1 MAPDVVRHCVSVPCH
16 DLRMRYG
23 LSVCTLGE
31 YADPRLVVQ
40 LAVAAEAA
48 GWESLFV
55 WDHLGFAWGVPSGDP
70 WITLAAVA
78 QATSR
83 LRIGTGI
90 TPLARRRPQVV
101 ANTVACLDLLSGGR
115 VVLGAGLGGVPVE
128 FTKFGEPDDSRV
140 RAERLDEAL
149 QILAALWS
157 GQRVEHRGR
166 HYTVDGVTL
175 APLPVQ
181 RPRVPV
187 WIGGDSAPAKRRA
200 ARWDG
205 WIIAGD
211 SEEGR
216 MIISPGQLA
225 AAIEGLERSSG
236 SFDVALSGVSS
247 SEDRDLVQ
255 RYADEGVTWWLE
267 SIHGR
272 RGSRDEML
280 DRVEAGPPKPL

>member
-1 MAPDVVRHCVSVPCH
+1 
-16 DLRMRYG
+16 MRYG

-31 YADPRLVVQ
+31 YADPRLVVE

-83 LRIGTGI
+83 MRIGTGI

-101 ANTVACLDLLSGGR
+101 ANAVACLDLLSGGR
-115 VVLGAGLGGVPVE
+115 VVLGAGLGGVPEE
-128 FTKFGEPDDSRV
+128 FTKFGEPDNSRV

-149 QILAALWS
+149 QILTALWS
-157 GQRVEHRGR
+157 GERVEHRGR
-166 HYTVDGVTL
+166 HYTIDGVTL

-200 ARWDG
+200 SRWDG
-205 WIIAGD
+205 WITAGD
-211 SEEGR
+211 SEEGK
-216 MIISPGQLA
+216 MIISPDQIA
-225 AAIEGLERSSG
+225 VAIEGLERSSD
-236 SFDVALSGVSS
+236 SFDVAFSGVSS
-247 SEDRDLVQ
+247 KEDRDPVQ
-255 RYADEGVTWWLE
+255 RYADAGVTWWLE

-272 RGSRDEML
+272 RGSRNEML
-280 DRVEAGPPKPL
+280 DRVEAGPTKPF

>member
-1 MAPDVVRHCVSVPCH
+1 
-16 DLRMRYG
+16 MRYG

-31 YADPRLVVQ
+31 YADPRLVVE

-166 HYTVDGVTL
+166 HYTIDGVTL

-211 SEEGR
+211 SEEGK
-216 MIISPGQLA
+216 MIISPDQLA